1 MGRSTVIWK
10 IRRLSI
16 FRIGKIADKI
26 YFMENGRIIEQGT
39 HDELIR
45 QKGKYADMFNL
56 QAKYYKDDS
65 SECIG

>member
-1 MGRSTVIWK
+1 
-10 IRRLSI
+10 
-16 FRIGKIADKI
+16 
-26 YFMENGRIIEQGT
+26 MENGRIIEQGT